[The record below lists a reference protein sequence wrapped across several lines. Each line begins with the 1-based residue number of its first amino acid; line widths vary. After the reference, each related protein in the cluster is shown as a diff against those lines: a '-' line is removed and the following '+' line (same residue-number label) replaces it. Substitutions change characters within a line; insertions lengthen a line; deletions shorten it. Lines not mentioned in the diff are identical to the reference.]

1 MGGLSQGSAGGIPGL
16 NLKAW
21 AYVKADGTLIR
32 GMNVASVV
40 KGGTGNYTFTFTAA
54 LSSAEYVARI
64 TTERPN
70 NYAATLNSRTTAGCL
85 GVIVTANG
93 WTATDSSVLWEFYE

>member
-1 MGGLSQGSAGGIPGL
+1 MPVSQGSAGGIPGL

-32 GMNVASVV
+32 GLNVASVV

-54 LSSAEYVARI
+54 MASTDYVARL
-64 TTERPN
+64 TTEKPGM
-70 NYAATLNSRTTAGCL
+70 YVGSLGSKTTGGCI
-85 GVIVTANG
+85 GVMLTANG
-93 WTATDSSVLWEFYE
+93 WAATDGAGLWEFYE